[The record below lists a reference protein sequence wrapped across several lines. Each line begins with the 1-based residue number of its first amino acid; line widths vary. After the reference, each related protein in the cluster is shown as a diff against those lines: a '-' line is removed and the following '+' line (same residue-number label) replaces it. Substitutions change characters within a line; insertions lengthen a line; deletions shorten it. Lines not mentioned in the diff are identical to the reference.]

1 MRAICDS
8 CEARQPTD
16 WKAGDLCTTCGA
28 VARRERRCHWCV
40 KYSPEGRF
48 CRSCGGETV
57 ADELF
62 APARMLKAAGVD
74 QFSIAAKLASLDTD
88 HVEHLTRMYQR
99 QAAIVGRHVD
109 DLRFIEQY
117 LVGSGWSDDLDDE
130 LTGQL
135 PMPDEQVSALSNP
148 PQSSS
153 NEADRMRG
161 FAEHG
166 MFDLTRLLA
175 AIAVIRNGWLTHG
188 DQADIA
194 EQGLGH
200 QDPRIND
207 DAALAFGHWRT
218 LHLPMR
224 MVTNHKLVDALV
236 ACTRRDDATI
246 ALRLLGETNQVDR
259 SLLASID
266 PDRAFAA
273 ALALQDVA
281 SLSAAIEV
289 PERCYAAA
297 LALARAGE
305 TAQLDRALRALTKE
319 DQIESIL
326 GCLRHPSR
334 PVPEL
339 HPVLW
344 ELTQKHR
351 DLRST
356 IALIIAA
363 AKRPEDAAALVALD
377 PTDSGV
383 VQTVLQRMELGQAD
397 LTEIARTLVK
407 HRRFTTNLYGVRDLA
422 TKGLLA
428 DSFIPSVWGKAVDDE
443 QRLDFLR
450 FVREQLEAR
459 NDRELTAFVLNIVFC
474 DASTNYDFEVRSQA
488 WSAMARGSR
497 KHLILEEQSIL
508 ASFASVPDFLARF
521 SSLLGDPRLS
531 NFVLLFDPI
540 EELLGYS
547 PTESLPSVTAHTEA
561 FERFFAFLSTF
572 LRTNAR
578 EGLRNSSVRFL
589 EHIAQSDPAWFD
601 RVIELF
607 SDFRDTDLA
616 FECETTASR
625 LQTRWWMRDNDD

>member
-1 MRAICDS
+1 
-8 CEARQPTD
+8 
-16 WKAGDLCTTCGA
+16 
-28 VARRERRCHWCV
+28 
-40 KYSPEGRF
+40 
-48 CRSCGGETV
+48 
-57 ADELF
+57 
-62 APARMLKAAGVD
+62 MLKAAGVD
-74 QFSIAAKLASLDTD
+74 QFSIAAKLASLDAD
-88 HVEHLTRMYQR
+88 HVEHLTRMYQK
-99 QAAIVGRHVD
+99 QATIVGRHVD

-117 LVGSGWSDDLDDE
+117 LLGSGWSDDLDDE
-130 LTGQL
+130 LTTQL
-135 PMPDEQVSALSNP
+135 PMPDEQISALIIPQP
-148 PQSSS
+148 PSST
-153 NEADRMRG
+153 EADRMRG
-161 FAEHG
+161 STEHG
-166 MFDLTRLLA
+166 MFEITRLLA
-175 AIAVIRNGWLTHG
+175 AIAVLRNGWLTHG

-200 QDPRIND
+200 RDPRIND

-224 MVTNHKLVDALV
+224 MVTNHKLVEALM
-236 ACTRRDDATI
+236 ACTRREDATI
-246 ALRLLGETNQVDR
+246 ALCLLGETDEVDR
-259 SLLASID
+259 SLLASTD

-273 ALALQDVA
+273 ALALRDVA

-305 TAQLDRALRALTKE
+305 TAQLDRALRALTNE
-319 DQIESIL
+319 DHIESIL
-326 GCLRHPSR
+326 DCLRHPSR

-344 ELTQKHR
+344 ELARKHR
-351 DLRST
+351 GMRST

-383 VQTVLQRMELGQAD
+383 VQTVLQKMELGQTD
-397 LTEIARTLVK
+397 LTEIARTLVE
-407 HRRFTTNLYGVRDLA
+407 HRRFTTSLYGVRDLA
-422 TKGLLA
+422 TMGLLA

-443 QRLDFLR
+443 QRIEFLR

-459 NDRELTAFVLNIVFC
+459 NDLQLTAFVLNIVFC

-488 WSAMARGSR
+488 WNAMARGSA
-497 KHLILEEQSIL
+497 KHLIIEEQSIL
-508 ASFASVPDFLARF
+508 ASFASVADFLARF
-521 SSLLGDPRLS
+521 SALLGDPRLS

-547 PTESLPSVTAHTEA
+547 PTDSLPSVTAHAEA

-572 LRTNAR
+572 LRTDAR
-578 EGLRNSSVRFL
+578 EGLRTSSVRFL
-589 EHIAQSDPAWFD
+589 EHVAQSDPTWFD

-607 SDFRDTDLA
+607 GHYSKTDLA
-616 FECETTASR
+616 FECETTALR
-625 LQTRWWMRDNDD
+625 LQTHWWIEDNGD